1 MLRHNWEISGIPS
14 ENPKAKGGVDMRLD
28 LADLQLFICI
38 IEAGS
43 ITGGAIKANLALSSA
58 SERLRHM
65 EEDIGVPLLVRHPRG
80 VTLTEAGEILAQHA
94 RQMIDQHKLLETEL
108 KKFTSGMRGTLRLYA
123 NTSALTEFLPSKIAS
138 WLKTHPDIH
147 IELEERSS
155 TDIIKSISAGLGEA
169 GIVSNAVDPR
179 TLKLEPLVDDY
190 LSLIIP
196 VNHRLNAEQAVF
208 LKDIIHE
215 PFVGFY
221 PDSALQEHINGHASS
236 MGHELTFRIGMN
248 TFEGMCE
255 MVENGIG
262 LGILPEI
269 IADKYQANFNYKKL
283 ALKDE
288 WAKRQLCI
296 TYQCWEEVSPAMK
309 NLLNYLK
316 SEF

>member
-1 MLRHNWEISGIPS
+1 
-14 ENPKAKGGVDMRLD
+14 MRLD
-28 LADLQLFICI
+28 LADFQLFICI

-65 EEDIGVPLLVRHPRG
+65 EADVGVPLLVRHPRG
-80 VTLTEAGEILAQHA
+80 VTPTEAGETLAKYA
-94 RQMIDQHKLLETEL
+94 RQIIYQHELLKTEL
-108 KKFTSGMRGTLRLYA
+108 KNFTSGMRGTLRLYA

-147 IELEERSS
+147 IDLEERSS

-169 GIVSNAVDPR
+169 GIVSNAVDPQ
-179 TLKLEPLVDDY
+179 TLKLEPLVDDH

-196 VNHRLNAEQAVF
+196 INHRLNGEQAVF

-221 PDSALQEHINGHASS
+221 PGSALQEHINIHASS
-236 MGHELTFRIGMN
+236 MGYELIVRIRMN

-255 MVENGIG
+255 MVANGIG
-262 LGILPEI
+262 LGILPEV
-269 IADKYQANFNYKKL
+269 IADKYQTSFKYKKL
-283 ALKDE
+283 TLKDE

-296 TYQCWEEVSPAMK
+296 TYQCWEDLSSAMK

-316 SEF
+316 LT

>member
-1 MLRHNWEISGIPS
+1 
-14 ENPKAKGGVDMRLD
+14 MRLD
-28 LADLQLFICI
+28 LADFQLFVCI

-65 EEDIGVPLLVRHPRG
+65 EEYVGVPLLVRHPRG
-80 VTLTEAGEILAQHA
+80 VTLTEAGEALAQHA
-94 RQMIDQHKLLETEL
+94 RQIIHQYALLKSEL
-108 KKFTSGMRGTLRLYA
+108 KNFTSGMHGTLRLYA
-123 NTSALTEFLPSKIAS
+123 NTSALTEFLPSKIAP

-169 GIVSNAVDPR
+169 GLVSNAVDPQA
-179 TLKLEPLVDDY
+179 LKLEPLADDN

-196 VNHRLNAEQAVF
+196 VNHSLNGEQAVF

-221 PDSALQEHINGHASS
+221 PGSALQDHINTHASA
-236 MGHELTFRIGMN
+236 MDHELTFRIRMN

-255 MVENGIG
+255 MVANGIG

-269 IADKYQANFNYKKL
+269 IADKYQTNFNYKKL
-283 ALKDE
+283 ALMDE
-288 WAKRQLCI
+288 WARRQLCI
-296 TYQCWEEVSPAMK
+296 TYRCWEDVSPAMK

>member
-1 MLRHNWEISGIPS
+1 
-14 ENPKAKGGVDMRLD
+14 MRLD
-28 LADLQLFICI
+28 LADFQLFICI

-65 EEDIGVPLLVRHPRG
+65 EADVGVPLLVRHPRG
-80 VTLTEAGEILAQHA
+80 VTPTEAGETLAKYA
-94 RQMIDQHKLLETEL
+94 RQIIYQHELLKTEL
-108 KKFTSGMRGTLRLYA
+108 KNFTSGMRGTLRLYA

-147 IELEERSS
+147 IDLEERSS

-169 GIVSNAVDPR
+169 GIVSNAVDPQ
-179 TLKLEPLVDDY
+179 TLKLEPLVDDH

-196 VNHRLNAEQAVF
+196 INHRLNGEQAVF

-221 PDSALQEHINGHASS
+221 PGSALQEHINTHASS
-236 MGHELTFRIGMN
+236 MGYELIVRIRMN

-255 MVENGIG
+255 MVANGIG
-262 LGILPEI
+262 LGILPEV
-269 IADKYQANFNYKKL
+269 IADKYQTSFKYKKL
-283 ALKDE
+283 TLKDE

-296 TYQCWEEVSPAMK
+296 TYQCWEDLSSAMK

-316 SEF
+316 LT

>member
-1 MLRHNWEISGIPS
+1 M
-14 ENPKAKGGVDMRLD
+14 KLD
-28 LADLQLFICI
+28 LTDFQLFICI

-65 EEDIGVPLLVRHPRG
+65 EEDVGVPLLVRHPRG
-80 VTLTEAGEILAQHA
+80 VTLTEAGETLAQHA
-94 RQMIDQHKLLETEL
+94 RQIIYQRELLKTEL
-108 KKFTSGMRGTLRLYA
+108 KSFTSGMRGTLRLYA

-147 IELEERSS
+147 IDLQEQSS
-155 TDIIKSISAGLGEA
+155 TDIIKSVSAGLGEA
-169 GIVSNAVDPR
+169 GIVSNAVDPQ
-179 TLKLEPLVDDY
+179 TLKLEPLVDDD

-196 VNHRLNAEQAVF
+196 ANHRLNSEQDVF

-221 PDSALQEHINGHASS
+221 SDSALQEHINAHARS
-236 MGHELTFRIGMN
+236 MGHELIIRIRMN

-269 IADKYQANFNYKKL
+269 IADKYQTSFNYKKVT
-283 ALKDE
+283 LKDE

-296 TYQCWEEVSPAMK
+296 TYQYWEDVSLPMK

-316 SEF
+316 ST